1 MTDVSALRLRRL
13 TGEPRRCFDV
23 HGGGGVVSAR
33 RRGGGGG
40 GGAGGGGGGGKR
52 DRDMT
57 DGLD

>member
-33 RRGGGGG
+33 RRGGGGE
-40 GGAGGGGGGGKR
+40 GGKR